1 MELISIL
8 NERYGTKVATNGSYV
23 VIGNPPSK
31 NWSYDEG
38 FSRNGEVVVIK
49 KNSYVNNY
57 SVVKTLK
64 NDYSKTIIT
73 PYYTEQ
79 SSSAVNTSSLIA
91 NSASLSGIN
100 NSCSFLIL
108 EKGSQPVYQ
117 SKYGESFD
125 LCDYFLAISDKS
137 FSQSLAL
144 DVFVSQTAVNI
155 YEINPNYS
163 FDTSSVNIIQPT
175 KLVCNTENF
184 ENYEISDI
192 PFAVITGSSNE
203 DFGRDVSITNN
214 YLAIGAPN
222 AYNGRGAVYIYKY
235 TDSDTNYSLQ
245 TILTSSTVIDSNQ
258 RRFGYSICLDKYSE
272 SKMVVGTDMISGS
285 KVYLFNSSSKG
296 WYISQRFENLTGSRY
311 ISIENQIFDLSPS
324 SSFSVAQR
332 NNKFGYSVS
341 LNKNLLVIGS
351 PTDLLYYEYSGSS
364 TLRQRG
370 ATYIYQNNQCP
381 SGSNQYSLLTKTYGD
396 DKIFKDNL
404 FGYAVSTFDN
414 YVLIGSPKQYFPFSS
429 LYLSNSINKYE
440 KYYSQNDF
448 GQSSYCGQACFYKV
462 SGSSLLN
469 LTTDPISKVK
479 NYDISYNAFASSV
492 AVSDSNLVIGAPIPL
507 NDDLYLS
514 SPIITESGSASDVSY
529 INTSS
534 YQSDSCDET
543 SDVVYYQIEDTVYS
557 ENSNLTKIALKV
569 EDEIVEQLKGKCFIY
584 DFNDLQSNFPI
595 GNVFYN
601 NNKIVINNTGSILGT
616 YGRDPVNEN
625 KPYIYVS
632 FESQLTLNEK
642 QYICKIEPGEFNIS
656 TNPTAVTSSA
666 IDYGIFNK
674 DNFDF
679 RNCDIILRYINYK
692 ITNPRSENWWTTFIG
707 NDIEQNI
714 FNYYSSSII
723 NYNTNKL
730 DDSLKCTLA
739 NKNFDINKDGTVD
752 VLDGILIWKYFSGQL
767 NFNNY
772 KNYINPLSRRN
783 DYDSI
788 FSFLNKKTGK
798 FNKKTIKKQFFDY
811 QHSSSLDVTG
821 SYLAPYITTVGLY
834 DNANLV
840 AVAKLAHPIK
850 NSGEIPIN
858 ILVKWDT

>member
-1 MELISIL
+1 MELLNIL
-8 NERYGTKVATNGSYV
+8 NERYGTKVATNGSYI

-38 FSRNGEVVVIK
+38 FSRIGEVILIK
-49 KNSYVNNY
+49 KNSFIDNY
-57 SVVKTLK
+57 SVVKSFK
-64 NDYSKTIIT
+64 HDYSKINIT

-79 SSSAVNTSSLIA
+79 SSSALNTSSFIA
-91 NSASLSGIN
+91 NSGSLPSVN
-100 NSCSFLIL
+100 NSCSFIIL

-125 LCDYFLAISDKS
+125 LCDYFLAIADRS
-137 FSQSLAL
+137 FTQSLAKN
-144 DVFVSQTAVNI
+144 VFITQSSIMI

-163 FDTSSVNIIQPT
+163 YNTSSFNIIQPS
-175 KLVCNTENF
+175 KLICNAENF
-184 ENYEISDI
+184 ANYEVSDI
-192 PFAVITGSSNE
+192 PFAVLTGSSVE
-203 DFGRDVSITNN
+203 GFGTSVSITNN

-222 AYNGRGAVYIYKY
+222 ANNGKGAVYIYKY
-235 TDSDTNYSLQ
+235 ADVDTHYVLE
-245 TILTSSTVIDSNQ
+245 TVLTSSNVLDSNQ
-258 RRFGYSICLDKYSE
+258 KRFGYSLCLDKYSE
-272 SKMVVGTDMISGS
+272 SKIAIGTDMISSS

-296 WYISQRFENLTGSRY
+296 WYITQRFTNLTGSQY
-311 ISIENQIFDLSPS
+311 THIEGQIFDLFPS
-324 SSFSVAQR
+324 SSFSKAQK

-370 ATYIYQNNQCP
+370 AVYIYQNKQCP
-381 SGSNQYSLLTKTYGD
+381 TGSNNYTFFTKTYGD
-396 DKIFKDNL
+396 NKIFKDNL
-404 FGYAVSTFDN
+404 FGYSVSTNDN

-448 GQSSYCGQACFYKV
+448 GQSSYCGQACFYKI
-462 SGSSLLN
+462 SGSDFVN

-479 NYDISYNAFASSV
+479 KYDISYNAFGSSV
-492 AVSDSNLVIGAPIPL
+492 SVSDSNLVIGAPIPL

-514 SPIITESGSASDVSY
+514 TPIITESGSASDVSY

-534 YQSDSCDET
+534 FESESCDE
-543 SDVVYYQIEDTVYS
+543 SSNVVYFQIEDVVYSNGNQIS
-557 ENSNLTKIALKV
+557 KIAIKA
-569 EDEIVEQLKGKCFIY
+569 EDENVEELKGKAFIY
-584 DFNDLQSNFPI
+584 DFNDLQTNYPI

-601 NNKIVINNTGSILGT
+601 NNKIVINNTGSILNS

-642 QYICKIEPGEFNIS
+642 QYICKIEPGEFNVS
-656 TNPTAVTSSA
+656 TNPTALTSSV

-674 DNFDF
+674 NQFDF
-679 RNCDIILRYINYK
+679 VNCDIILRFINYK
-692 ITNPRSENWWTTFIG
+692 ITNPRSEKWWTTFIG

-714 FNYYSSSII
+714 FSYYSSSII
-723 NYNTNKL
+723 NYNENKL
-730 DDSLKCTLA
+730 NENLKCVLS
-739 NKNFDINKDGTVD
+739 NKNLDINKDGTVD
-752 VLDGILIWKYFSGQL
+752 ILDGILIWKYFSGQL
-767 NFNNY
+767 TFNNY
-772 KNYINPLSRRN
+772 KNYINPLSKRN

-788 FSFLNKKTGK
+788 FTFLNNKTGK
-798 FNKKTIKKQFFDY
+798 FNKQYIKKEFFGY
-811 QHSSSLDVTG
+811 QHSSSLDSTG
-821 SYLAPYITTVGLY
+821 SYLAPYITQVGLY
-834 DNANLV
+834 ANADLV
-840 AVAKLAHPIK
+840 AIAKLAQPIK
-850 NSGEIPIN
+850 NTGEIPIN